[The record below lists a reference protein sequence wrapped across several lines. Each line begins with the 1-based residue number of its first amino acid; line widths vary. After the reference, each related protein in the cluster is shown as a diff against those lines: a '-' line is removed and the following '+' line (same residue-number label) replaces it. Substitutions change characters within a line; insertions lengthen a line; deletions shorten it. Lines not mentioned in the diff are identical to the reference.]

1 VHLNNPGATP
11 LKLNRLWLATPAG
24 ETWTVT
30 PESPIPTS
38 LAANKALDE
47 RLAIHAP
54 ENAAL
59 TRPYFSR
66 PNDEQPYYDLNDERY
81 RNLSTVPY
89 PVSAWTEFTY
99 NGVTLRLGQV
109 VQTVRQETGPG
120 VLLNPLMIAP
130 AVSVRITPTAGIS
143 PLGEKSFA
151 LSALVNAAAETG
163 AKGTVHLELP
173 AGWRSDP
180 PSAPFAMER
189 GGQQQSVDFRIFPD
203 RLEEKPYTVTAVAE
217 SAGRQYREG
226 FITAGYPGLRPSN
239 LYMPAT
245 YRTSGVDVKVTSALR
260 VGYITGTG
268 DAVPQSLENIGVHVE
283 FLSPQDLAKG
293 DLQKFDVILLGVRA
307 YTARPELATNNQRL
321 LEYVKNGGAVI
332 VQYNSAQYDHNFGPY
347 PYSLPA
353 TAERVVD
360 EHSAVKF
367 LDPKDPLLTWPNQ
380 ITEKD
385 FTGWVE
391 ERGHSFMKT
400 WDAHYK
406 APLEMH
412 DPDQDP
418 QAGGLIYARYGRGV
432 YVYVAFAL
440 YRQLPD
446 GVPGAY
452 RLMANLLSS
461 PRNPALL
468 PPGERPPATA
478 SAK

>member
-1 VHLNNPGATP
+1 
-11 LKLNRLWLATPAG
+11 
-24 ETWTVT
+24 
-30 PESPIPTS
+30 
-38 LAANKALDE
+38 
-47 RLAIHAP
+47 
-54 ENAAL
+54 
-59 TRPYFSR
+59 
-66 PNDEQPYYDLNDERY
+66 
-81 RNLSTVPY
+81 
-89 PVSAWTEFTY
+89 
-99 NGVTLRLGQV
+99 
-109 VQTVRQETGPG
+109 
-120 VLLNPLMIAP
+120 
-130 AVSVRITPTAGIS
+130 
-143 PLGEKSFA
+143 
-151 LSALVNAAAETG
+151 
-163 AKGTVHLELP
+163 
-173 AGWRSDP
+173 
-180 PSAPFAMER
+180 MER

-367 LDPKDPLLTWPNQ
+367 LGP
-380 ITEKD
+380 
-385 FTGWVE
+385 
-391 ERGHSFMKT
+391 ERPASHLAQSDHRKGFHRLGRR
-400 WDAHYK
+400 AR
-406 APLEMH
+406 
-412 DPDQDP
+412 P
-418 QAGGLIYARYGRGV
+418 QLHEDLGCALQSAARNARSGSGSARGGLDLTRDMGV
-432 YVYVAFAL
+432 ECT
-440 YRQLPD
+440 
-446 GVPGAY
+446 
-452 RLMANLLSS
+452 S
-461 PRNPALL
+461 
-468 PPGERPPATA
+468 T
-478 SAK
+478 

>member
-1 VHLNNPGATP
+1 MKETYALIAQVAASGLSEEAKYDVLHELSLKRTQFQRGVIQAMGVTIEATVAPKREPARNNFAPNGPLESFAFAVPGQDFVVKVHLNNPGATP
-11 LKLNRLWLATPAG
+11 LKLDRLWLATPAG

-180 PSAPFAMER
+180 AQCAVCDGAR
-189 GGQQQSVDFRIFPD
+189 GPAAKRRFPH
-203 RLEEKPYTVTAVAE
+203 L
-217 SAGRQYREG
+217 S
-226 FITAGYPGLRPSN
+226 RP
-239 LYMPAT
+239 A
-245 YRTSGVDVKVTSALR
+245 
-260 VGYITGTG
+260 
-268 DAVPQSLENIGVHVE
+268 
-283 FLSPQDLAKG
+283 
-293 DLQKFDVILLGVRA
+293 
-307 YTARPELATNNQRL
+307 
-321 LEYVKNGGAVI
+321 
-332 VQYNSAQYDHNFGPY
+332 
-347 PYSLPA
+347 
-353 TAERVVD
+353 
-360 EHSAVKF
+360 
-367 LDPKDPLLTWPNQ
+367 
-380 ITEKD
+380 
-385 FTGWVE
+385 
-391 ERGHSFMKT
+391 
-400 WDAHYK
+400 
-406 APLEMH
+406 
-412 DPDQDP
+412 
-418 QAGGLIYARYGRGV
+418 
-432 YVYVAFAL
+432 
-440 YRQLPD
+440 
-446 GVPGAY
+446 
-452 RLMANLLSS
+452 
-461 PRNPALL
+461 
-468 PPGERPPATA
+468 
-478 SAK
+478 